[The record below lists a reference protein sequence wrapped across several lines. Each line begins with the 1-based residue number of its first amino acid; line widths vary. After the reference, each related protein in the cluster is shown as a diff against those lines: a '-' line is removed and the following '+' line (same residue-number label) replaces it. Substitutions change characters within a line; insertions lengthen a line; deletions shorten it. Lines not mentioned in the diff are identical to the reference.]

1 MLLLIGSLKKRKKK
15 VENEKK
21 NILSMICYY
30 EQEVKNSESISFKK
44 SFSTEDKY
52 NKYVETLK
60 KNLLKTHDKLID
72 ICHIEEELKKEE
84 AEKANA

>member
-1 MLLLIGSLKKRKKK
+1 MLLLIGSLEKRKKK

-30 EQEVKNSESISFKK
+30 EQEVKNSENISFKK

-52 NKYVETLK
+52 NRYVETLK
-60 KNLLKTHDKLID
+60 KNLLKTHDRLID
-72 ICHIEEELKKEE
+72 ICRIEEELKKEE